1 MTLREEW
8 NEQIKDKNDIYIY
21 GAGKVGKRLLKLL
34 FESGIGEKCKGFLV
48 TSLED
53 NEKQIMGKEVIKF
66 TGDLNKDIS
75 IFVSVSK
82 AYHPEVYK
90 LLEENNF
97 QNIIEAHKYYS
108 LELDNKQI
116 EYGEVNNREDLIHKY
131 KKYSQAFGG
140 KKFYQSL
147 PKLDIIGERPT
158 DERLI
163 KYDIDKYINKESS
176 ILDIG
181 SNCGFIDLTL
191 AEKVNEIVGIEYNE
205 KLVEIAKDTARLLNI
220 DNVQFI
226 NADYNEWQKY
236 NTKKF
241 DIILAFAVH
250 IWLNIETDEFANQIY
265 KLLNDNGY
273 FIFESQT
280 YQSDIL
286 YDKFCE
292 EFISIG
298 LKEVNKEFMKDDGK
312 TLRKFSIFKK

>member
-34 FESGIGEKCKGFLV
+34 VESGIGEKCKGFLV
-48 TSLED
+48 TSLEE

-66 TGDLNKDIS
+66 TGDLYKDIS

-90 LLEENNF
+90 ILEENDF
-97 QNIIEAHKYYS
+97 QNVIEAHKYYS

-116 EYGEVNNREDLIHKY
+116 EYGEVNSREDLIHKY

-140 KKFYQSL
+140 EKFYQSL

-163 KYDIDKYINKESS
+163 TYDIDKYITKESS

-181 SNCGFIDLTL
+181 ANCGFIDLTL

-205 KLVEIAKDTARLLNI
+205 KLVEIAKDTAKLLNI

-226 NADYNEWQKY
+226 NADYNEWQKH

-250 IWLNIETDEFANQIY
+250 IWLNIEPDEFANQIY

-292 EFISIG
+292 EFINIG
-298 LKEVNKEFMKDDGK
+298 LKELNKEFMKDDGK